1 MASWVP
7 GAQGLEGRRTGQA
20 IAPVTA
26 HVCLPTTMRSLRGR
40 DRGTRLRWDQG
51 VALENEHEV
60 ESEQK
65 EGAAWGLPAG
75 TLRPGRHQHASL

>member
-7 GAQGLEGRRTGQA
+7 GAQRLEGRWAGLA

-40 DRGTRLRWDQG
+40 DRGTRLRRGQG
-51 VALENEHEV
+51 VAPKNELEV
-60 ESEQK
+60 ES
-65 EGAAWGLPAG
+65 
-75 TLRPGRHQHASL
+75 GRG